1 LDRKNAKTL
10 EDPEVT
16 DPAERER
23 LYWQRDHVRLYG
35 MDYADRYR
43 SVGFEVEELDLRE
56 LFGEERFERCALG
69 DERYLH
75 VVRKPA

>member
-1 LDRKNAKTL
+1 
-10 EDPEVT
+10 VT

-35 MDYADRYR
+35 LDYVDRLAAA
-43 SVGFEVEELDLRE
+43 GFEVEEVDMLKL
-56 LFGEERFERCALG
+56 LGEARYRTYCLG
-69 DERYLH
+69 GERYLH